1 MSTVK
6 DPQAS
11 IDRLEDNLRE
21 HLESHSRAELE
32 SAQCLTGPH
41 KDDFEITLSGINLKS
56 FGSQG
61 QTRTAAISLKL
72 AQRELM
78 KREFGEEPVLLLDDV
93 LSELDPGRQDFV
105 LNQIDS
111 GQVFITC
118 CEPGRFTKIGKTI
131 EITNG
136 QIKIDN

>member
-1 MSTVK
+1 M
-6 DPQAS
+6 
-11 IDRLEDNLRE
+11 
-21 HLESHSRAELE
+21 E

-41 KDDFEITLSGINLKS
+41 KDDFDVKLDGLSIKS

-78 KREFGEEPVLLLDDV
+78 AKQSGEIPVLLLDDV

-105 LNQIDS
+105 LNQITQ

-118 CEPGRFTKIGKTI
+118 CEPGRFTKLGKTTQI
-131 EITNG
+131 QKG
-136 QIKIDN
+136 QVL